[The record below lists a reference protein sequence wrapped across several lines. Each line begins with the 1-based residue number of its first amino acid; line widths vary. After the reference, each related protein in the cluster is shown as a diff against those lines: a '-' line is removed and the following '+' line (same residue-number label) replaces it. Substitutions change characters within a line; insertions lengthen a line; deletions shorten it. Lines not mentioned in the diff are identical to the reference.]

1 MFFMV
6 ILTLTLNLEGYFE
19 KTLNAVLEGLL
30 NQCLI
35 QTINC
40 LFSTAFIASHFSLYP
55 FEM

>member
-35 QTINC
+35 HTINC
-40 LFSTAFIASHFSLYP
+40 LFSAAFIASHFSLYP